1 MTFKFLCV
9 YVRVREKRKNEGN
22 CIVVVVSADARK
34 FLSVL
39 VQLIVPEDG
48 GTDDQSAS
56 KSSLKD
62 RTGIAVPTVRFSL
75 LDADET
81 CEVVTALPGMA
92 VQSGEMSRAGISDAE
107 NHTLDPFVAR
117 EYILVFGESTN
128 WSDSSFL
135 FVSTVLSRGA

>member
-1 MTFKFLCV
+1 MCI
-9 YVRVREKRKNEGN
+9 RESERERKNEGN

-81 CEVVTALPGMA
+81 CEVVTTLPGMS
-92 VQSGEMSRAGISDAE
+92 VQSGEVLRAGISDAE

-117 EYILVFGESTN
+117 EYILVFGVSTN

>member
-1 MTFKFLCV
+1 MCI
-9 YVRVREKRKNEGN
+9 RESERERKNEGN

-75 LDADET
+75 
-81 CEVVTALPGMA
+81 
-92 VQSGEMSRAGISDAE
+92 
-107 NHTLDPFVAR
+107 
-117 EYILVFGESTN
+117 
-128 WSDSSFL
+128 
-135 FVSTVLSRGA
+135 